1 VSDGFGENANRTGIG
16 NHARKIGN
24 RRLSGKRAGLWDS
37 IDLIGE
43 CGEPAGTRTQDHLI
57 KSQIF
62 GDKTGSNRTD
72 LLSHRPVFIDLC
84 TRRDAT
90 EFRNIA
96 PFCVPAVSPNAAGR
110 SRRENGDTKMEI
122 ITQKHIDTLSIPAP
136 PRRPALVMCS
146 WVHNRQEQK
155 CSKN

>member
-1 VSDGFGENANRTGIG
+1 MARLVASGSEGRREREQNRIG

-24 RRLSGKRAGLWDS
+24 RKAICQRADLWNS
-37 IDLIGE
+37 VDLIRE

-62 GDKTGSNRTD
+62 ADKTGSNRTG
-72 LLSHRPVFIDLC
+72 LLSQMPVFIDLC

-96 PFCVPAVSPNAAGR
+96 PFCVPAVSPNAPDAAGVKT
-110 SRRENGDTKMEI
+110 G
-122 ITQKHIDTLSIPAP
+122 TQKWKLL
-136 PRRPALVMCS
+136 R
-146 WVHNRQEQK
+146 
-155 CSKN
+155 KNI